1 MTIGIAAVGPGAGM
15 AVFDAL
21 GAVERVGWGAIGG
34 FVTFVA
40 LTGRGE
46 LLRFE
51 TQRGGTATL
60 FIDGEKTGVVPPKIV
75 ADAVMAALMSSGPDR
90 PEPLSQFVAA
100 ASGAG
105 IVTGHRL
112 PNAPGV
118 SGIPVNEA
126 ALSLMRSGKS
136 ARQAVKSVLAEN
148 PKADAGLIAIDAG
161 GAIFSANSERVQD
174 RPDLGHARAA
184 TGGSVVEVLH
194 NAIHPIGS
202 IAQLAADIALEAMIP
217 TTKSDGWVNVTI
229 ETPLSF
235 GPEDCVIIGENGNAL
250 EIITTDERILKGRW
264 NCAAIYLGSMVKRDG
279 RVLGQTV
286 FEPNVVVADG
296 RILSM
301 SGQESLRLGYR
312 RVEPDK

>member
-60 FIDGEKTGVVPPKIV
+60 FIDGEKTGIAPPKIV

-105 IVTGHRL
+105 M
-112 PNAPGV
+112 A
-118 SGIPVNEA
+118 VNEA

-174 RPDLGHARAA
+174 RPDLGHARAV

-202 IAQLAADIALEAMIP
+202 IAQLAADIALETMIP
-217 TTKSDGWVNVTI
+217 TTKSDGWVNVTV

-264 NCAAIYLGSMVKRDG
+264 NCAAIYLGAIYLGSMVKRDG